1 MLEKEQA
8 KGIIEALLFAT
19 ARIIKITELQSILEM
34 TEDQIKLQQ
43 MDLKLYLLMTD
54 IN

>member
-34 TEDQIKLQQ
+34 TEDQIKQLIKIIKVQN
-43 MDLKLYLLMTD
+43 MDLK
-54 IN
+54 